1 MTKNHFTKTVSDIYK
16 IENPDFYESLFNAF
30 DSSHNR
36 KLCFVEFLMA
46 VSLGSNKDI
55 DKKLELVFKIYD
67 LNKNGKLTK
76 KEVTR
81 VLKSIL
87 KLNEKRMP
95 ISDLEIQRII
105 DHMFEVIDTDK
116 NNYLTVDE
124 FIEGCKKD
132 KNILETFNY
141 FS

>member
-1 MTKNHFTKTVSDIYK
+1 MT
-16 IENPDFYESLFNAF
+16 
-30 DSSHNR
+30 
-36 KLCFVEFLMA
+36 
-46 VSLGSNKDI
+46 
-55 DKKLELVFKIYD
+55 LELVFKIYD